1 MGNGNKPFVLMGNR
15 KSRDFVHFDMFVP
28 FGSQQTQING
38 NREEVGWSDSSVS
51 HGRVVLNMPTA

>member
-1 MGNGNKPFVLMGNR
+1 MI
-15 KSRDFVHFDMFVP
+15 FVHFDMFVP

-38 NREEVGWSDSSVS
+38 NREEVGWSGSNVS